1 MGANLGLIMNNE
13 LRIVNFYTIVFYL
26 NLFSNVKL
34 LRYVTK
40 LLSKSFLNV
49 NYSLI
54 LVKKYKILKTIDMK
68 KCIILVAILFS
79 GMIFAQESK
88 PVLEPFGK
96 KVRATYFF
104 ENGQVQQEGFFEN
117 GKLEGVWVSF
127 DEKGNKTSSGE
138 YKNGIK
144 TGKWF
149 FWSEKSNNGFSNLSE
164 VDYSDNRI
172 ASVKNWKQEA
182 IVNID

>member
-1 MGANLGLIMNNE
+1 MNNE
-13 LRIVNFYTIVFYL
+13 LRIVNFYIIVFYR
-26 NLFSNVKL
+26 NLFPNVKL
-34 LRYVTK
+34 LSNVTK
-40 LLSKSFLNV
+40 LLPKSFFNV
-49 NYSLI
+49 KYLLI
-54 LVKKYKILKTIDMK
+54 LIKKYETLITQDMK

-79 GMIFAQESK
+79 GIIFAQKAE

-96 KVRATYFF
+96 KVKATYFF

-138 YKNGIK
+138 YNNGKK

-149 FWSEKSNNGFSNLSE
+149 FWSEKSDNGFSNLSE
-164 VDYSDNRI
+164 VDYSNNRI
-172 ASVKNWKQEA
+172 ASVKNWKQEV
-182 IVNID
+182 IVSID